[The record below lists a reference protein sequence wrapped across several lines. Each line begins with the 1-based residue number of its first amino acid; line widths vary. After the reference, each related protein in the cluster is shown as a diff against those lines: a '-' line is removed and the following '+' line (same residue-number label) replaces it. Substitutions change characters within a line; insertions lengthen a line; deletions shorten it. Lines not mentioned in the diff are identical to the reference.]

1 MRGCPD
7 PSILSGTGLPA
18 RKHDFIVQS
27 PEAPVIAHALL
38 WLRNRPI
45 SFLLVSLIVVVPLM
59 VISCSGVN
67 NTMQSPN
74 TGTVNVSLSDPP
86 SCMPPTG
93 HFTHVFITVQSVEV
107 HTSATAGDSS
117 AGWQELAPQLASAPQ
132 QIDLFSQANTNC
144 VLAQLGSASLPVG
157 SLQQIRLVLLSNAP
171 AAGAATPSPNACA
184 GHGFNCVVTDDG
196 SIHEI
201 MLSSEAQ
208 TGLKIPP
215 GQIMGGAIQVAAG
228 QSVDLNI
235 DFNACFSIVQEG
247 NGIFRLKPALTAG
260 VDSANH
266 SGIGGRVVDSVSKTP
281 IAGNVLVAI
290 EKTDSTG
297 VDRVLMQT
305 TADSQGNFRFCPMP
319 MGTFDI
325 VVVAL
330 TASNAPY
337 NATTV
342 VNVPNGSDLGAI
354 PLVAE
359 TGATGPANLQGF
371 LTAKTATGGA
381 TVDVSL
387 AALQSISLSGNVT
400 RQLNIPLQNT
410 SASAAGP
417 AVNSTGLVSITASNS
432 CPMGSPTGANC
443 AQYMLVVPASNPS
456 VAVFAA
462 GGLTFSAP
470 ASGDVLFTVDAQAAV
485 PMSGANPDCM
495 PPEIMTSNDA
505 STPPQ
510 PLKVTPGM
518 TTNVARM
525 DFSSCS

>member
-1 MRGCPD
+1 M
-7 PSILSGTGLPA
+7 
-18 RKHDFIVQS
+18 
-27 PEAPVIAHALL
+27 IAHALL

-74 TGTVNVSLSDPP
+74 TGTINVSLSDPP

-260 VDSANH
+260 VVSAN
-266 SGIGGRVVDSVSKTP
+266 I
-281 IAGNVLVAI
+281 L
-290 EKTDSTG
+290 
-297 VDRVLMQT
+297 
-305 TADSQGNFRFCPMP
+305 
-319 MGTFDI
+319 
-325 VVVAL
+325 VVAL
-330 TASNAPY
+330 AADILH
-337 NATTV
+337 A
-342 VNVPNGSDLGAI
+342 GARGLGFLEGGWGLGAI
-354 PLVAE
+354 IGGLLASQLPQRLRLTLYALSIAGLALGHLAMPFITLLVA
-359 TGATGPANLQGF
+359 AVFFQILFGF
-371 LTAKTATGGA
+371 FRA
-381 TVDVSL
+381 
-387 AALQSISLSGNVT
+387 LSG
-400 RQLNIPLQNT
+400 
-410 SASAAGP
+410 
-417 AVNSTGLVSITASNS
+417 
-432 CPMGSPTGANC
+432 
-443 AQYMLVVPASNPS
+443 VV
-456 VAVFAA
+456 
-462 GGLTFSAP
+462 
-470 ASGDVLFTVDAQAAV
+470 AQAGLMMIV
-485 PMSGANPDCM
+485 PRHFMGRTQSAMAILTTILQLLMSFALGWISQQLSIFAGFALLAL
-495 PPEIMTSNDA
+495 IYALGTLSA
-505 STPPQ
+505 FH
-510 PLKVTPGM
+510 
-518 TTNVARM
+518 ARNLLREQN
-525 DFSSCS
+525 S

>member
-1 MRGCPD
+1 
-7 PSILSGTGLPA
+7 
-18 RKHDFIVQS
+18 
-27 PEAPVIAHALL
+27 
-38 WLRNRPI
+38 
-45 SFLLVSLIVVVPLM
+45 
-59 VISCSGVN
+59 
-67 NTMQSPN
+67 
-74 TGTVNVSLSDPP
+74 
-86 SCMPPTG
+86 
-93 HFTHVFITVQSVEV
+93 
-107 HTSATAGDSS
+107 
-117 AGWQELAPQLASAPQ
+117 
-132 QIDLFSQANTNC
+132 
-144 VLAQLGSASLPVG
+144 
-157 SLQQIRLVLLSNAP
+157 
-171 AAGAATPSPNACA
+171 
-184 GHGFNCVVTDDG
+184 
-196 SIHEI
+196 

-260 VDSANH
+260 VVSANH

-387 AALQSISLSGNVT
+387 AALQSISLRSEEHT
-400 RQLNIPLQNT
+400 SELQ
-410 SASAAGP
+410 SHSD
-417 AVNSTGLVSITASNS
+417 LVCRLLLET
-432 CPMGSPTGANC
+432 
-443 AQYMLVVPASNPS
+443 
-456 VAVFAA
+456 
-462 GGLTFSAP
+462 
-470 ASGDVLFTVDAQAAV
+470 
-485 PMSGANPDCM
+485 
-495 PPEIMTSNDA
+495 
-505 STPPQ
+505 
-510 PLKVTPGM
+510 
-518 TTNVARM
+518 
-525 DFSSCS
+525 

>member
-1 MRGCPD
+1 M
-7 PSILSGTGLPA
+7 
-18 RKHDFIVQS
+18 
-27 PEAPVIAHALL
+27 IAHALL

-59 VISCSGVN
+59 VISCTGGN

-74 TGTVNVSLSDPP
+74 MGTVNVSLSDPP

-93 HFTHVFITVQSVEV
+93 HFKHVYITVRSVQA
-107 HTSATAGDSS
+107 HTSGTAGDSS

-132 QIDLFSQANTNC
+132 QIDLFSQPNTTC

-184 GHGFNCVVTDDG
+184 GNGFNCVVTDDG
-196 SIHEI
+196 SINGSIHEL

-247 NGIFRLKPALTAG
+247 NGAFRLKPALTAG
-260 VDSANH
+260 VVSANP
-266 SGIGGRVVDSVSKTP
+266 SGIGGQVVDSLTKKP
-281 IAGNVLVAI
+281 IAGNVMVAI
-290 EKTDSTG
+290 EKTDTTG

-330 TASNAPY
+330 TSSNASY
-337 NATTV
+337 NATAI
-342 VNVPNGSDLGAI
+342 VNVPNGSNLGAI

-359 TGATGPANLQGF
+359 IGATGPAILQGF
-371 LTAKTATGGA
+371 VTAKTATGGA
-381 TVDVSL
+381 SVDVSL
-387 AALQSISLSGNVT
+387 AALQTISLSGNVT
-400 RQLNIPLQNT
+400 RLVNIPLQNT
-410 SASAAGP
+410 SPTAMSP
-417 AVNSTGLVSITASNS
+417 AVNSTGLVSIADSKS
-432 CPMGSPTGANC
+432 CPMGSPMGANC
-443 AQYMLVVPASNPS
+443 AQYMLVVPASNPT
-456 VAVFAA
+456 VAVLAS

-470 ASGDVLFTVDAQAAV
+470 ASGDVLFSVDAQAASKNGG
-485 PMSGANPDCM
+485 MPDCM

-510 PLKVTPGM
+510 PLKATAGM

-525 DFSSCS
+525 DFSGCS

>member
-1 MRGCPD
+1 M
-7 PSILSGTGLPA
+7 
-18 RKHDFIVQS
+18 
-27 PEAPVIAHALL
+27 IAHALL
-38 WLRNRPI
+38 WLRNRPF
-45 SFLLVSLIVVVPLM
+45 SFLLAFLIVAVPFI
-59 VISCSGVN
+59 VISCAGGN

-74 TGTVNVSLSDPP
+74 TGTVSVSLSDPP

-93 HFTHVFITVQSVEV
+93 HFTHVYITVRSVQA
-107 HTSATAGDSS
+107 HTSAAAGDSS

-171 AAGAATPSPNACA
+171 AAGAATPSPNVCA
-184 GHGFNCVVTDDG
+184 GHGFNCVVMDDG

-247 NGIFRLKPALTAG
+247 NGVIRLKPALTAG
-260 VDSANH
+260 VVSANH
-266 SGIGGRVVDSVSKTP
+266 SGIGGHVVDSITQKP
-281 IAGNVLVAI
+281 IAGNVMVAI
-290 EKTDSTG
+290 EKTDNTG

-319 MGTFDI
+319 MGMFDI

-330 TASNAPY
+330 TSSNAPY
-337 NATTV
+337 NATAI
-342 VNVPNGSDLGAI
+342 VNVPNGSNLGAI

-359 TGATGPANLQGF
+359 TGATGPAILQGF
-371 LTAKTATGGA
+371 VTAKTATGGA
-381 TVDVSL
+381 SVDVSL
-387 AALQSISLSGNVT
+387 AALQTISLSGNVT
-400 RQLNIPLQNT
+400 RQVNIPLQNT
-410 SASAAGP
+410 SPTAMSP
-417 AVNSTGLVSITASNS
+417 AVNSTGLVSISDSKS
-432 CPMGSPTGANC
+432 CPMGSPMGANC
-443 AQYMLVVPASNPS
+443 AEYMLVVPASNPS
-456 VAVFAA
+456 VAAFAS

-470 ASGDVLFTVDAQAAV
+470 ASGDVLFTVDAQAA
-485 PMSGANPDCM
+485 PTSGGKPDCM

-510 PLKVTPGM
+510 PLKATAGM
-518 TTNVARM
+518 TTSVARM
-525 DFSSCS
+525 DFSGCS

>member
-1 MRGCPD
+1 M
-7 PSILSGTGLPA
+7 
-18 RKHDFIVQS
+18 
-27 PEAPVIAHALL
+27 IAHALL
-38 WLRNRPI
+38 WLKNRPI
-45 SFLLVSLIVVVPLM
+45 ALLLVSLSVVVPLI
-59 VISCSGVN
+59 VISCGGGN
-67 NTMQSPN
+67 NTTETPN
-74 TGTVNVSLSDPP
+74 TGTINVSLSDPP
-86 SCMPPTG
+86 SCKPPTG
-93 HFTHVFITVQSVEV
+93 HLTHVFITVQSVKA
-107 HTSATAGDSS
+107 HSSATAGDGS

-157 SLQQIRLVLLSNAP
+157 SLQQIRLVLLSNTP

-184 GHGFNCVVTDDG
+184 GYGFNCLITDDG

-201 MLSSEAQ
+201 RLSSEAQ

-247 NGIFRLKPALTAG
+247 NGTFRLKPTLTAG
-260 VDSANH
+260 VVSANN
-266 SGIGGRVVDSVSKTP
+266 SGIGGQVLDSVSKQP

-290 EKTDSTG
+290 EKTDSSG

-330 TASNAPY
+330 TGSNAPY
-337 NATTV
+337 NATAI
-342 VNVPNGSDLGAI
+342 VNVPNGSNLGVI

-359 TGATGPANLQGF
+359 TGATGPAILQGF
-371 LTAKTATGGA
+371 VTAKAATGGA
-381 TVDVSL
+381 VVDVSL

-400 RQLNIPLQNT
+400 RQLNVPLQNT
-410 SASAAGP
+410 SSSAMGP
-417 AVNSTGLVSITASNS
+417 AVDSTGLVSVTDSKS
-432 CPMGSPTGANC
+432 CPMGSPMGANC
-443 AQYMLVVPASNPS
+443 AQYTLVVPASNPS
-456 VAVFAA
+456 VAVFAS
-462 GGLTFSAP
+462 GPLTFSTP

-485 PMSGANPDCM
+485 PMSGGKPDCM

-505 STPPQ
+505 STPPR
-510 PLKVTPGM
+510 PLKVTAGM
-518 TTNVARM
+518 TTDVART
-525 DFSSCS
+525 DFSGCS

>member
-1 MRGCPD
+1 
-7 PSILSGTGLPA
+7 
-18 RKHDFIVQS
+18 
-27 PEAPVIAHALL
+27 VIAHALL

-45 SFLLVSLIVVVPLM
+45 SSLLVSLIVVVPLM
-59 VISCSGVN
+59 VISCGGGN
-67 NTMQSPN
+67 NTMQSPD

-86 SCMPPTG
+86 SCMPPKG
-93 HFTHVFITVQSVEV
+93 PFTHVIITVQSVEA

-132 QIDLFSQANTNC
+132 QIDLFSPANTNC

-184 GHGFNCVVTDDG
+184 GHGFNCVVMDDG
-196 SIHEI
+196 IHEI

-208 TGLKIPP
+208 TGLKIPA

-247 NGIFRLKPALTAG
+247 NGAFRLKPALTAG
-260 VDSANH
+260 VVSANH
-266 SGIGGRVVDSVSKTP
+266 SGIGGQVVDSVSKTP

-290 EKTDSTG
+290 EKTDSSG

-305 TADSQGNFRFCPMP
+305 SADSQGNFRFCPLP

-330 TASNAPY
+330 TSSNTPY
-337 NATTV
+337 NATAV

-359 TGATGPANLQGF
+359 TGAAGPAILQGF
-371 LTAKTATGGA
+371 LTARTATGGA
-381 TVDVSL
+381 SVDVSL

-443 AQYMLVVPASNPS
+443 AQHMLVVPASNPS
-456 VAVFAA
+456 VAVFASS
-462 GGLTFSAP
+462 GLSFSAP

-485 PMSGANPDCM
+485 PMSGGKSDCM
-495 PPEIMTSNDA
+495 PPEIMTANDA

-510 PLKVTPGM
+510 PLKVAAGM

-525 DFSSCS
+525 DFSGCS